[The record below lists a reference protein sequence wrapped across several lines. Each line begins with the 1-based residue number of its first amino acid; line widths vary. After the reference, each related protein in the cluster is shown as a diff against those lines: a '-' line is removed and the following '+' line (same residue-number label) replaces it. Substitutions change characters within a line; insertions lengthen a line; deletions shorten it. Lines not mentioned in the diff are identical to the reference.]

1 MARALRLLV
10 TSAVLCL
17 VAGLPPAFA
26 QRTSD
31 ASVLISAS
39 NRGIFRCTIG
49 LSIFNFGSVDA
60 DGTDYGT
67 PNVVAGGRNPTNTGG
82 RYTSAPGAIPWTCK
96 AAPPK
101 KVLFR
106 LASTTADYVGPL
118 DPDNLHVAVPS
129 TGGGTWTTYQPFLS
143 QHHLI
148 INMTVG
154 NGANA
159 VDGEVR
165 LRLSIFDDDDP
176 GVSVWVLRLR
186 ATGTP

>member
-1 MARALRLLV
+1 MPRILRLLTV
-10 TSAVLCL
+10 SLLLGLGA
-17 VAGLPPAFA
+17 LPPALA

-67 PNVVAGGRNPTNTGG
+67 PNVVAGGRNPGNNGG

-96 AAPPK
+96 AAPPSQ
-101 KVLFR
+101 VGFR
-106 LASTTADYVGPL
+106 LASTAADYVGPL
-118 DPDNLHVAVPS
+118 DADNLAVAVPS
-129 TGGGTWTTYQPFLS
+129 TGGGTWTNYQPFLS
-143 QHHLI
+143 QNFLI
-148 INMTVG
+148 LNMSVG

-159 VDGEVR
+159 VDGELQ
-165 LRLSIFDDDDP
+165 LRLSIFDDDAP
-176 GVSVWVLRLR
+176 GTSVWVLRLR
-186 ATGTP
+186 ALGTP